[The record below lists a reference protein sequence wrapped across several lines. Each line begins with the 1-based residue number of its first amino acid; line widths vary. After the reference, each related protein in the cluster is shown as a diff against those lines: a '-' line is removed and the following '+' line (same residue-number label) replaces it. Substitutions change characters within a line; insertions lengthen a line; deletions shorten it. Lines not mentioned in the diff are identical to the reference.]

1 MQLAEVTLP
10 KINPVDCGLEN
21 LGGLIFCPLGTAVEH
36 ILPRVAGKA
45 LLISDA
51 HCMGAFAPYS
61 RSVRAISVVFEAD
74 ALPLFSMPDGVGAV
88 LAVGGAE
95 TIRAARFFAKVRRIP
110 CALFPAEADL
120 RGAVERA
127 GDVLLC
133 GKNTRV
139 ELAESEIYVDLTLT
153 APTLAEAFASLLL
166 TRLALIEEHALR
178 LFTRA
183 DKPESYEKLFA
194 LSDPARRIEARELIR
209 RNFAL
214 RCLEQAGAPVGEGET
229 LARLYREAGE
239 SYPVWRAF
247 CSLAALYS
255 AFFECGKPRKYFVPD
270 YSARAEKAR
279 AGYWSVVVPS
289 PEEYALRANVLERMR
304 RGFSAE
310 LRALLDRKEQFEQ
323 TFRSLAHTEPPELSF
338 ARLRSLPEYCPA
350 GLSAYIRD
358 FGLMEF

>member
-10 KINPVDCGLEN
+10 KINPADCGVED
-21 LGGLIFCPLGTAVEH
+21 LGGLIFCPLGEAVERV
-36 ILPRVAGKA
+36 LPRVAGKA
-45 LLISDA
+45 LFVSDA
-51 HCMGAFAPYS
+51 RCMGSFAPYS
-61 RSVRAISVVFEAD
+61 RSMRAISVVFEAD

-88 LAVGGAE
+88 FAAGGAE
-95 TIRAARFFAKVRRIP
+95 TVKAARFFAKVRRIP
-110 CALFPAEADL
+110 CVLFPAEADL
-120 RGAVERA
+120 RGVTESA
-127 GDVLLC
+127 GELLLC
-133 GKNTRV
+133 GQRTRV
-139 ELAESEIYVDLTLT
+139 ALAEGEIYIDLSLT
-153 APTLAEAFASLLL
+153 EPSLAEAFASLLL
-166 TRLALIEEHALR
+166 ARLALIEEHALR

-183 DKPESYEKLFA
+183 DKPEAYETLFA
-194 LSDPARRIEARELIR
+194 LSEPARKIEERELVR

-214 RCLEQAGAPVGEGET
+214 RRLEQSGAPVGEGET
-229 LARLYREAGE
+229 LARLHRAAGE

-289 PEEYALRANVLERMR
+289 PEEYALRANALERMR

-310 LRALLDRKEQFEQ
+310 LGALLSRKEQFVQ
-323 TFRSLAHTEPPELSF
+323 TFRSLAHAEPPELSF